1 MAELLVS
8 RTATRQLTFYWARLL
23 GVGSFVGNVALSSRL
38 NLAGAEAGIN
48 QGELQVRGLVS
59 NISMYHIGVKWS

>member
-23 GVGSFVGNVALSSRL
+23 GVGSFVANVALSSRL

-48 QGELQVRGLVS
+48 QGELQVRVILS
-59 NISMYHIGVKWS
+59 NIYI